1 MISAMSAPSH
11 KGEAMEKNRCDHNQG
26 ARQSPPV
33 PAHNANP
40 EKSRKFDPEL
50 LFVECHKC
58 GRPLLWNEGEASQ
71 IVEQSGIDAKKL
83 DAQCLILAE
92 GCPQCAPGEG
102 GYMVRVV
109 RLREDGYKDV
119 KEQGN

>member
-1 MISAMSAPSH
+1 
-11 KGEAMEKNRCDHNQG
+11 MEKRRYDHTQG
-26 ARQSPPV
+26 CRNGSPV
-33 PAHNANP
+33 PSCTTDAKNS
-40 EKSRKFDPEL
+40 KKFDPEL
-50 LFVECHKC
+50 MFVECHKC
-58 GRPLLWNEGEASQ
+58 GRPLLWNDGEASQ

-92 GCPQCAPGEG
+92 GCPQCSPGEG

-109 RLREDGYKDV
+109 RLREDGYKDL